1 MASGSEPGSAPSPG
15 SALPHLVTVSGQD
28 GPGISERL
36 FAGLA
41 ERTVAVED
49 VEQVR
54 VHGHLL
60 LCVEVSVRADEVEDV
75 RDRGGAPAERD
86 AACRCRSSRWSKL
99 IRLETPSCTR

>member
-1 MASGSEPGSAPSPG
+1 MTRSGPGFRAGSAPSTG
-15 SALPHLVTVSGQD
+15 ATLPHLVTVSGPD

-41 ERTVAVED
+41 EQGVAIED

-60 LCVEVSVRADEVEDV
+60 LCVEVSVPV
-75 RDRGGAPAERD
+75 G
-86 AACRCRSSRWSKL
+86 
-99 IRLETPSCTR
+99 